1 MKRKVIIN
9 GYEIDG
15 LEFQMETLPKGNR
28 KVSFA
33 FKVSS
38 EEYHDITTLLYKNDF
53 TLQIP
58 EENLELQAT
67 IHNYATSITNLYEA
81 NAVGDFHLELVEKQ

>member
-15 LEFQMETLPKGNR
+15 LQFHMEKQPSGNR
-28 KVSFA
+28 KVSFD
-33 FKVSS
+33 FKVTS

-53 TLQIP
+53 IVQIP
-58 EENLELQAT
+58 EENLEFRAT
-67 IHNYATSITNLYEA
+67 IYNYATSITNLYEA
-81 NAVGDFHLELVEKQ
+81 DAVGDFRLELVEQS